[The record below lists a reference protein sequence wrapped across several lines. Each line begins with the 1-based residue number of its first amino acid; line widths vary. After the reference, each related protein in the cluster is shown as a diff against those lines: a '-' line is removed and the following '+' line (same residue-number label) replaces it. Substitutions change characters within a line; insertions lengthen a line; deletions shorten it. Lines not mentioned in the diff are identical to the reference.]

1 MNESTLPVQSTKTLV
16 KATMYAG
23 LIAGVILVTTI
34 LPAEYNIDP
43 TGVGKALGLT
53 GMYEQSTSV
62 VKDEKIA
69 PSFKEQS
76 ATNNTDTVSVLVPA
90 GRGLEYKFHLIKG
103 DKMEYSWKADNGVIF
118 FDFHGEPQGDT
129 TGFFESFSISTARE
143 AKGTLT
149 APFTGSHGWYWKN
162 SGDTDI
168 NISLDT
174 KGSYQII
181 GLK

>member
-1 MNESTLPVQSTKTLV
+1 MNESTLSIQSTKTLV
-16 KATMYAG
+16 KATIYAG

-34 LPAEYNIDP
+34 LPVEYNIDP

-53 GMYEQSTSV
+53 GMHESSASV
-62 VKDEKIA
+62 VKTPTIE
-69 PSFKEQS
+69 PSITGQS
-76 ATNNTDTVSVLVPA
+76 ATYSTDSVSISVPA
-90 GRGLEYKFHLIKG
+90 GTGLEYKFFLVEG
-103 DKMEYSWKADNGVIF
+103 AKMEYSWSADNAEIF
-118 FDFHGEPQGDT
+118 FDFHGEPEGDT
-129 TGFFESFSISTARE
+129 TGYFESFTVTTARE
-143 AKGTLT
+143 VKGTLT

-168 NISLDT
+168 KISLDT